1 MPLAV
6 SLGSWVTLA
15 VGVLAV
21 RLAVVV
27 VVLAVEALT
36 ASLGAS
42 TDAPGARILFAV
54 GIIKTAVMP
63 TRAPPT
69 LALLALVHSTAA
81 FSPAAVHV
89 VRSFAQPRLAT
100 LRDVGAHNVAPLMWE
115 RAVPEE
121 DKHNQKRKRMPAA
134 TPPVPEEALVLELGA
149 TLEELQ
155 AAAAAEQEDG
165 ADAMGVALAAANE
178 ADAQV
183 LLAEEA
189 VERALDELAKATDE
203 AATLRAEA
211 ERVAGKMIASAAAH
225 AAAAAV
231 ITVSVGDDPHPGF
244 RAKYGAQ
251 APEREGKNRA
261 VPQSAAN
268 RTPKAATPRHGSWDK
283 IQSPTTGKAQTRS
296 RSGGAGRPEQPIR
309 AAKAG
314 GATPPSESES
324 APGDGPSDLNSAFAQ
339 AAATCA
345 AASSLPKAVP
355 PPPPRALAP

>member
-1 MPLAV
+1 
-6 SLGSWVTLA
+6 
-15 VGVLAV
+15 
-21 RLAVVV
+21 
-27 VVLAVEALT
+27 
-36 ASLGAS
+36 
-42 TDAPGARILFAV
+42 
-54 GIIKTAVMP
+54 
-63 TRAPPT
+63 
-69 LALLALVHSTAA
+69 
-81 FSPAAVHV
+81 
-89 VRSFAQPRLAT
+89 
-100 LRDVGAHNVAPLMWE
+100 MWE

-121 DKHNQKRKRMPAA
+121 DKHNQKRKRMPA

-225 AAAAAV
+225 AAAAAA

-314 GATPPSESES
+314 GRVFGRAGGRACAHAHGQASAGRTPAQASPGGKKPEVVGLGPASTVVRAAAKAAARAGGRRPGRRPGAQGGSQGQGGSGLQE
-324 APGDGPSDLNSAFAQ
+324 GDGVQ
-339 AAATCA
+339 H
-345 AASSLPKAVP
+345 
-355 PPPPRALAP
+355 R

>member
-1 MPLAV
+1 MH
-6 SLGSWVTLA
+6 
-15 VGVLAV
+15 
-21 RLAVVV
+21 
-27 VVLAVEALT
+27 
-36 ASLGAS
+36 
-42 TDAPGARILFAV
+42 
-54 GIIKTAVMP
+54 MP

-121 DKHNQKRKRMPAA
+121 DKHNQPPRKRMPAA

-225 AAAAAV
+225 AAAAAA

>member
-1 MPLAV
+1 LLIGKFDPCF
-6 SLGSWVTLA
+6 
-15 VGVLAV
+15 
-21 RLAVVV
+21 RLPTFLVFFFK
-27 VVLAVEALT
+27 
-36 ASLGAS
+36 S
-42 TDAPGARILFAV
+42 RQ
-54 GIIKTAVMP
+54 IINSYIHMP

-69 LALLALVHSTAA
+69 LALLALVVSTAA

-100 LRDVGAHNVAPLMWE
+100 LRAAPLMWE

-189 VERALDELAKATDE
+189 VERALDELAKAMDE

-225 AAAAAV
+225 AAAAAA
-231 ITVSVGDDPHPGF
+231 ITV
-244 RAKYGAQ
+244 
-251 APEREGKNRA
+251 
-261 VPQSAAN
+261 
-268 RTPKAATPRHGSWDK
+268 
-283 IQSPTTGKAQTRS
+283 
-296 RSGGAGRPEQPIR
+296 
-309 AAKAG
+309 
-314 GATPPSESES
+314 
-324 APGDGPSDLNSAFAQ
+324 
-339 AAATCA
+339 
-345 AASSLPKAVP
+345 
-355 PPPPRALAP
+355 